1 MLRASRSACVS
12 PPMGE
17 NAAAPRRTKAKRRFL
32 DHKPA
37 GHPLTLAADHP
48 SVVDARTLF
57 KARAVASTSMARL
70 LKSGEHSRKIGS
82 HVTKGEWA
90 GMPIYTLTLEERA
103 TCPRSCV
110 HWLDCYGNKMNW
122 SRRIAADANLIDRLQ
137 DNLAELASKH
147 VRFVV
152 RLHVLGD
159 FYSVEYVQ
167 FWGRMLH
174 ALPGLHVYGY
184 TARKDCEI
192 ADAIRALNKSPRFRV
207 RTSDGEPSEYRTI
220 SIDEEADA
228 GPAIVCPVQTG
239 KAECCGTCA
248 LCWSTD
254 KTIAFLRH

>member
-1 MLRASRSACVS
+1 MT
-12 PPMGE
+12 E
-17 NAAAPRRTKAKRRFL
+17 NSAAAVAAPLTAGREAPAATRKRAKRRFT

-37 GHPLTLAADHP
+37 GFPLTLATDHP
-48 SVVDARTLF
+48 SAVEGRTLF
-57 KARAVASTSMARL
+57 KARAVSSTSMVRL
-70 LKSGEHSRKIGS
+70 FKSGEHSRKIGS

-122 SRRIAADANLIDRLQ
+122 SRRIAADDNLIDRLQ

-147 VRFVV
+147 VRFLV

-167 FWGRMLH
+167 FWAQMLH

-192 ADAIRALNKSPRFRV
+192 AEAIGRLNSLRFRV
-207 RTSDGEPSEYRTI
+207 RTSDGEVGSYRTI
-220 SIDEEADA
+220 SIDDASEAGD
-228 GPAIVCPVQTG
+228 AIVCPVQTD
-239 KAECCGTCA
+239 KAECCGTCT